1 MASPATVITTRSV
14 TAILPAERHV
24 FSPEN
29 LYSEEYVT
37 RAETTK
43 VWERLKPWRITSPEE
58 EVPSPKFQSISTGVN
73 LTSANLPSMAA
84 VLKWVAARARNS
96 TGSPSAGLRLL
107 ALIGAAAGLNLAS
120 AVKTVVD
127 CVALTVGL
135 GDGFGVDLGAGFGA
149 A

>member
-1 MASPATVITTRSV
+1 M
-14 TAILPAERHV
+14 L
-24 FSPEN
+24 
-29 LYSEEYVT
+29 
-37 RAETTK
+37 
-43 VWERLKPWRITSPEE
+43 
-58 EVPSPKFQSISTGVN
+58 
-73 LTSANLPSMAA
+73 A

-127 CVALTVGL
+127 CVALTVGF